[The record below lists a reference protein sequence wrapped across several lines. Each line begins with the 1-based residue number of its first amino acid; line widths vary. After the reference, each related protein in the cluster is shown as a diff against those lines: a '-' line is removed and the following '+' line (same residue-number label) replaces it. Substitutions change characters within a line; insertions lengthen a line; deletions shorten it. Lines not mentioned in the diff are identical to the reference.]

1 MLHHPLT
8 NFKIQRDHQ
17 NDARFNGVYS
27 INHLLV
33 IKYRAY
39 AINIHEYKCVGT
51 HWIVWYVNHDNVTY
65 FDSFGVE
72 QIPKTDSKKYSSW
85 FKNFTTNIY
94 EVKVCDSNNM

>member
-51 HWIVWYVNHDNVTY
+51 HWVV
-65 FDSFGVE
+65 
-72 QIPKTDSKKYSSW
+72 
-85 FKNFTTNIY
+85 
-94 EVKVCDSNNM
+94 